1 MRSMSCRKRKS
12 RLDGR
17 FHVLKMACLGACW
30 KALLDYPGIGD
41 GGRSAYISERPQ

>member
-1 MRSMSCRKRKS
+1 MRSMSFRKRKL

-41 GGRSAYISERPQ
+41 GVRSACMSERPR